1 MSEEIIPAGETAE
14 PEAHNTPPDKMP
26 GFKSVCMR
34 LGLMMIVVFTAR
46 GICSVLLSL
55 LAESLDSAETAGYI
69 VETLISLVFLYVIPI
84 IFACLILKMPS
95 GGMCGRIYAKPKYF
109 AESMGML
116 PAFYGAAIMTNF
128 ITMLIS
134 QLFVN
139 TDLEKSFNTVNEIT
153 VDNTLNAVILFIQ
166 LVVIAP
172 LFEEFWFRGVVME
185 SLRPYGNG
193 FAIFVS
199 ALLFGMTHANF
210 QQFFYATVL
219 GIGLG
224 YIAVSTGSIIP
235 TMIMHAV
242 FNGISGTML
251 LFMSAPSVQDYFLAS
266 MKGEELERDAVVII
280 FEIFVLLVIVLMIVG
295 VFMAIAKLRKIRK
308 YKVPKMWEGVSAGKR
323 WGVFLSRATVII
335 MLILAADTFT
345 FRYIPK
351 WVYHLISGN

>member
-1 MSEEIIPAGETAE
+1 MSEEIMPSL
-14 PEAHNTPPDKMP
+14 PEADNQPDKMK

-34 LGLMMIVVFTAR
+34 LGLMMIVIFVSR
-46 GICSVLLSL
+46 GICSVILSL
-55 LAESLDSAETAGYI
+55 LSESLDAMETGGYLI
-69 VETLISLVFLYVIPI
+69 ETLISFAFLYAVPI
-84 IFACLILKMPS
+84 VSACFIMKMPS
-95 GGMCGRIYAKPKYF
+95 SGMCGRIYSKPKYF

-116 PAFYGAAIMTNF
+116 PAFYGAAILTNF
-128 ITMLIS
+128 VTMLIS
-134 QLFVN
+134 QIFVN
-139 TDLEKSFNTVNEIT
+139 TDLEKSFNTVNEIA
-153 VDNTLNAVILFIQ
+153 VDNTLDAIILFIQ

-235 TMIMHAV
+235 TMIMHAI
-242 FNGISGTML
+242 FNGISGAML
-251 LFMSAPSVQDYFLAS
+251 LFMSTPSVQEFFMAS
-266 MKGEELERDAVVII
+266 MKGEEVERNAVVIV
-280 FEIFVLLVIVLMIVG
+280 FEIFVLLVLILMFVG
-295 VFMAIAKLRKIRK
+295 VFMAIAKLRKIKK
-308 YKVPKMWEGVSAGKR
+308 YKVPKMWEGVSTGKR
-323 WGVFLSRATVII
+323 WGIFFSRVTVIV
-335 MLILAADTFT
+335 MLLLAADTFT

-351 WVYHLISGN
+351 LVYQLISGN